1 MPATLKKA
9 RTFETVADLVKHLG
23 GIPPER
29 ILMWPTPGTAKEK
42 DAIALADGDHKRLCE
57 LIDGILVEKTAGLRE
72 SLLAAYLIEILGPF
86 VRARNLGLVLA
97 PDGLVRLFRGQ
108 IRIPDV
114 SFISWESL
122 PDDGVPKTAIAEIAP
137 DLVIEILSRKN
148 TKAEMVRKRRDYFRA
163 GGKLFW
169 EVDPRKRSVRV
180 YTGPDAMTELT
191 EADTLGGGKVLPGF
205 RLALRDLFAELDRR
219 K

>member
-23 GIPPER
+23 GIPAER
-29 ILMWPTPGTAKEK
+29 ILMWPPPGTAKDK
-42 DAIALADGDHKRLCE
+42 DAIALADGDHRRLCE
-57 LIDGILVEKTAGLRE
+57 LIDGILVEKTVGVRE
-72 SLLAAYLIEILGPF
+72 SFLATYLIEILSAF
-86 VRARNLGLVLA
+86 VRARNLGLLLA

-108 IRIPDV
+108 IRIPDI

-122 PDDGVPKTAIAEIAP
+122 PDGAVPKSAVANVAP
-137 DLVIEILSRKN
+137 DLVVEILSRKN

-169 EVDPRKRSVRV
+169 EIDPRKRTVRV
-180 YTGPDAMTELT
+180 YTSPDALTELN

-205 RLALRDLFAELDRR
+205 RLALGDLFAQLDRR